1 MMRLVP
7 ALLVLLPLSLLA
19 PAADGAANGIHRCE
33 GADGVSIYTDQPCAT
48 MDAVERNL
56 APPSSPA
63 RDGVRL
69 GAAPG
74 DGGLLRTDCARRT
87 DTLLFDLRR
96 AIESRDVNRVA
107 GLYHWPGARS
117 ARGVM
122 DRLQRLADLPLAA
135 VDLEFPESAPVRD
148 TPEAFPP
155 GTPVEDPIG
164 VRVQSWLPGQVTP
177 GPAQSL
183 RLVRHSGCWWVS
195 F

>member
-1 MMRLVP
+1 MRLLP
-7 ALLVLLPLSLLA
+7 QLLVLTPVLMWA
-19 PAADGAANGIHRCE
+19 PAHGAAGKGIHRCE

-56 APPSSPA
+56 APPASTRSEGDRP
-63 RDGVRL
+63 
-69 GAAPG
+69 GAASV